1 MKICDSCRATYP
13 TEYSTCP
20 KDGTTLRFSSEL
32 TPGTVVRGKYEV
44 KEKIGT
50 GGMASVYR
58 AQHLA
63 FNEVVAM
70 KVVSQKLMEDE
81 GFLKRFKTEAV
92 VTRKLEHP
100 NAVRV
105 EDFDTLEDGRP
116 FMAMEYVNGRILR
129 HILVDKKVLPAVRAV
144 NIARQACA
152 ALAAAHALG
161 ITHRDIKP
169 DNILL
174 VENPDG
180 TDTVKVLD
188 FGIAKIR
195 EGSTE
200 FGAGYTPT
208 QTGLVVGTPQY
219 LSPEQAMGKHGAEVD
234 GRADLYAL
242 GVVLY
247 EMLTGQLPFHSDTTI
262 GLLMHHIHTVPTPA
276 HYLKPD
282 LNIPPAISLVLTKA
296 LEKDPAK
303 RFQTADEMLTAL
315 SAPQNWAS
323 TAVMGSESLQNTT
336 APVPTPV
343 APNATVPITS
353 PQIKAPAAPAPVATA
368 AAVATPAKE
377 AVPEP
382 EPPPSIEAPRPR
394 PAVATRKK
402 DFNWKPLLVG
412 AAVILLLA
420 LAIGLRSKKAA
431 TAATPVKPPP
441 PTAAQLED
449 KRILEEVNRV
459 LDSSSSLRSQEVGV
473 RVENGVVYLIGR
485 VQTKEQS
492 DIAEN
497 LTYSVVGVNGIKN
510 NLAVAGA
517 RKTETKPQ
525 ATAQKPAEPE
535 QPESS
540 QLIATAATAN
550 TDPAAQQRRITQLLN
565 QAQRQ
570 TDMGHYVIARDLYM
584 AVLSID
590 PGNAQAEE
598 GRKYARQM
606 ISQQRRNR

>member
-1 MKICDSCRATYP
+1 M
-13 TEYSTCP
+13 
-20 KDGTTLRFSSEL
+20 
-32 TPGTVVRGKYEV
+32 
-44 KEKIGT
+44 
-50 GGMASVYR
+50 
-58 AQHLA
+58 
-63 FNEVVAM
+63 
-70 KVVSQKLMEDE
+70 
-81 GFLKRFKTEAV
+81 
-92 VTRKLEHP
+92 
-100 NAVRV
+100 
-105 EDFDTLEDGRP
+105 
-116 FMAMEYVNGRILR
+116 
-129 HILVDKKVLPAVRAV
+129 
-144 NIARQACA
+144 
-152 ALAAAHALG
+152 
-161 ITHRDIKP
+161 
-169 DNILL
+169 
-174 VENPDG
+174 
-180 TDTVKVLD
+180 
-188 FGIAKIR
+188 
-195 EGSTE
+195 
-200 FGAGYTPT
+200 
-208 QTGLVVGTPQY
+208 
-219 LSPEQAMGKHGAEVD
+219 
-234 GRADLYAL
+234 
-242 GVVLY
+242 
-247 EMLTGQLPFHSDTTI
+247 
-262 GLLMHHIHTVPTPA
+262 
-276 HYLKPD
+276 
-282 LNIPPAISLVLTKA
+282 KA

-382 EPPPSIEAPRPR
+382 EPPPGIEAPRPR

-540 QLIATAATAN
+540 QLTATAATAN